1 MGKWSINKMATV
13 VRDLCQGC
21 GICAQMCPLGAIK
34 LAGAVAVIDTDICDD
49 CEECVF
55 ACPNGAISG

>member
-1 MGKWSINKMATV
+1 MATV
-13 VRDLCQGC
+13 VRELCQGC
-21 GICAQMCPLGAIK
+21 AICLQVCPRGAIK
-34 LAGAVAVIDTDICDD
+34 IIATQAVIDTELCDD

>member
-1 MGKWSINKMATV
+1 MATV
-13 VRDLCQGC
+13 VRSLCQGC
-21 GICAQMCPLGAIK
+21 GICVQICPRKAISINS
-34 LAGAVAVIDTDICDD
+34 ASAVIDSQICDD

>member
-1 MGKWSINKMATV
+1 MAAV

-21 GICAQMCPLGAIK
+21 GICTQICPRGAIK
-34 LAGAVAVIDTDICDD
+34 VAANSATIDTEICDD

-55 ACPNGAISG
+55 ACPNGAITG

>member
-1 MGKWSINKMATV
+1 MAAV

-21 GICAQMCPLGAIK
+21 GICTRVCSVGAIRVQAS
-34 LAGAVAVIDTDICDD
+34 LAVIDNELCDD

>member
-1 MGKWSINKMATV
+1 MMV
-13 VRDLCQGC
+13 VRDLCRGC
-21 GICAQMCPLGAIK
+21 GICINSCPLGAMELK
-34 LAGAVAVIDTDICDD
+34 TGVVIIHDDKCDQ

>member
-1 MGKWSINKMATV
+1 MAAV
-13 VRDLCQGC
+13 VKGLCQGC
-21 GICAQMCPLGAIK
+21 GICTQMCPLGAIRII
-34 LAGAVAVIDTDICDD
+34 AGVAVVDSNLCND

>member
-1 MGKWSINKMATV
+1 MATV
-13 VRDLCQGC
+13 VKGLCQGC
-21 GICAQMCPLGAIK
+21 GICTQMCPRGAIRII
-34 LAGAVAVIDTDICDD
+34 ANVAVIDIDLCDD

>member
-1 MGKWSINKMATV
+1 MATV

-21 GICAQMCPLGAIK
+21 GICIQICPRGAIK
-34 LAGAVAVIDTDICDD
+34 LTGAVAVIDMDLCDD